1 MLIVM
6 SSLCLPSQNWNTK
19 KHRISESGGKSFGS
33 PLLGLLSLLATGLIS
48 WEVKAV
54 HAEGQPAGVT
64 GVSGEEAQHMY
75 RIHWH

>member
-6 SSLCLPSQNWNTK
+6 FSSCLPSQNWNTK

-33 PLLGLLSLLATGLIS
+33 PLLGLLSLLANCLVS
-48 WEVKAV
+48 LEVKAV

-64 GVSGEEAQHMY
+64 GVPGEEAQHMY
-75 RIHWH
+75 RIR